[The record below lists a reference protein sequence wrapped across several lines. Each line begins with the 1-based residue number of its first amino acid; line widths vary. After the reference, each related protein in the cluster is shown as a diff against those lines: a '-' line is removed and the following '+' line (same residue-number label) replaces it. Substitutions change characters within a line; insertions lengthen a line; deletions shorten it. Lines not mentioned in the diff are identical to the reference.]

1 MDTCACKKEAIVDR
15 SRKFSNA
22 TPYIYSWVTSIG
34 VETTTLL
41 SLEIVEYERD
51 NCALAA
57 NGIISV
63 DL

>member
-34 VETTTLL
+34 VETTT
-41 SLEIVEYERD
+41 SSPEIVEYERD
-51 NCALAA
+51 HCALAA

>member
-1 MDTCACKKEAIVDR
+1 MDTCASKKEAIVDR

-34 VETTTLL
+34 VETTTL
-41 SLEIVEYERD
+41 SPEIVEYERD

>member
-1 MDTCACKKEAIVDR
+1 MDSCVCKKETIVDR
-15 SRKFSNA
+15 SRNFSN
-22 TPYIYSWVTSIG
+22 SWVTIR
-34 VETTTLL
+34 VETTTSL
-41 SLEIVEYERD
+41 SSEIVEYEED